1 MTLLATS
8 LTALIAAT
16 NLNPL
21 DMRWTFGAHEPYT
34 MYRRMGVRSTG
45 GIDGNAYWLRD
56 WFNWWDS
63 EDCPKL
69 MEELGLN
76 WLLCRFYKGMG
87 WEEEKKDFPNV
98 KRFVEN
104 CHKHGVKAVAYVQYA
119 TFYPETMKREIPNLE
134 DWTGRDWKGE
144 IHLYSNYSRWEPC
157 LNCEEYETYLKK
169 VIRIA
174 LEEGGYD
181 GVFFD
186 NAYSRACYCKRCEKL
201 FHEHL
206 QTIGDPADRFGFDD
220 LSGMGMPLYPPHSFG
235 KTSWGEIREPLQQEF
250 YAWRAKRMTELFRRL
265 GEYAH
270 SVRKDCVFA
279 ANICSVRA
287 PFTYIRKAVDMTDFP
302 GLFDLAMG
310 QQENSPHMEGTA
322 IVCRVRDLKYA
333 REFPKTTYFASC
345 DGAGGQTVKEDESL
359 YLLPL
364 MEDAVF
370 GGVPADRTV
379 MAPYPEEPEYVNHA
393 RLERRRPLL
402 KRYNDFVR
410 ENRVAFE
417 SKATMPVRMLVSG
430 PSMAWSQ
437 ASFDSLMAAEEVAL
451 RAHLPFGYSISTEAN
466 PLPHADDAS
475 VIIIAD
481 QRCLSDGQI
490 AAITDYAKKGG
501 RLVVTG
507 LSGRYDEW
515 NRQRFTNP
523 LHDAV
528 AWMPNVSW
536 RDEADVAGEVKRMD
550 QMRFVIARPKDGVK
564 PMMDDLAKVGYSTE
578 IEVVNAPENTF
589 AEFRRDGDTAYLHL
603 LDYTFTRKVE
613 VVRVRLPEKAIPSV
627 KVLIGEVSGSPKF
640 LGDGIWELPTFKGYM
655 LVNVNLR

>member
-1 MTLLATS
+1 MIALTLLA
-8 LTALIAAT
+8 AAVS
-16 NLNPL
+16 LNPL

-45 GIDGNAYWLRD
+45 GIDGNACWLRD

-87 WEEEKKDFPNV
+87 WKEEVKDFPNV

-104 CHKHGVKAVAYVQYA
+104 CHKHGVRAVAYVQYA

-134 DWTGRDWKGE
+134 DWAGRDWKDN

-157 LNCEEYETYLKK
+157 LTCEEYEAYLKK

-174 LEEGGYD
+174 LVEGGYD

-186 NAYSRACYCKRCEKL
+186 NAYSRPCYCKRCAKL

-206 QTIGDPADRFGFDD
+206 QTIEDPAERFGFDD
-220 LSGMGMPLYPPHSFG
+220 LSGMGLPLYPPPSFG
-235 KTSWGEIREPLQQEF
+235 RMSMGEIREPLQQEF
-250 YAWRAKRMTELFRRL
+250 LTWRARRMTELFRRL
-265 GEYAH
+265 GAYAH

-287 PFTYIRKAVDMTDFP
+287 PFTFMRKAVDMTEFP

-310 QQENSPHMEGTA
+310 QCENSPHMEGDA
-322 IVCRVRDLKYA
+322 IVSRARDLKYA
-333 REFPKTTYFASC
+333 KEFPAVTYFASC

-379 MAPYPEEPEYVNHA
+379 MAPYPEEPEFVNHA

-402 KRYNDFVR
+402 KKYNDFIR
-410 ENRVAFE
+410 ENRE
-417 SKATMPVRMLVSG
+417 SFTLPSAMPVRLLVSG

-437 ASFDSLMAAEEVAL
+437 ASYDSLMAVEEVAL
-451 RAHLPFGYSISTEAN
+451 RAHLPFGYSISTEKD
-466 PLPHADDAS
+466 PLPHASDAK
-475 VIIIAD
+475 VIVIAD
-481 QRCLSDGQI
+481 QRCLSDAQI
-490 AAITDYAKKGG
+490 AAIVDYAKKGG

-536 RDEADVAGEVKRMD
+536 RDDPDVASEVKRMD
-550 QMRFVIARPKDGVK
+550 QMRFVISPPKDGVRPLK
-564 PMMDDLAKVGYSTE
+564 EDLAKVGYSYDV
-578 IEVVNAPENTF
+578 EVVTAPENTF
-589 AEFRRDGDTAYLHL
+589 VEIRRGEDTTVIHL
-603 LDYTFTRKVE
+603 LDYSFTRKVGG
-613 VVRVRLPEKAIPSV
+613 VRIRLPEN
-627 KVLIGEVSGSPKF
+627 VLPVMTVPFGELDGKPRS
-640 LGDGIWELPTFKGYM
+640 LGNGEWLLPDFAGYAQIRTEG
-655 LVNVNLR
+655 L